1 MTVADEII
9 DALRTLGSEDK
20 AKHLSRFF
28 KTGKGEYGEGD
39 MMLGVKVQ
47 ETRTVVK
54 EYQNIPLEQIQTL
67 LDSEWHE
74 VRLCALLILV
84 KRMKSSRTTDKERE
98 DIYEFY
104 LKNTHRC
111 NNWDLVDMSCR
122 DILGEY
128 IYDKDRSMLYEL
140 AESDSLWEQRI
151 AIVSTWAFI
160 KRGDFEFT
168 FRLAVRYINHPHD
181 LIQKATGWMLREVGK
196 VDKESLTEF
205 LEEYAD
211 QLPRTTLRYAI
222 ERYPENERSYFMSL
236 KRIKRT

>member
-1 MTVADEII
+1 
-9 DALRTLGSEDK
+9 
-20 AKHLSRFF
+20 
-28 KTGKGEYGEGD
+28 
-39 MMLGVKVQ
+39 
-47 ETRTVVK
+47 
-54 EYQNIPLEQIQTL
+54 
-67 LDSEWHE
+67 
-74 VRLCALLILV
+74 
-84 KRMKSSRTTDKERE
+84 
-98 DIYEFY
+98 
-104 LKNTHRC
+104 
-111 NNWDLVDMSCR
+111 MSCR

-128 IYDKDRSMLYEL
+128 IYDKDRSVIYEL

-181 LIQKATGWMLREVGK
+181 LIHKATGWMLREVGK

-222 ERYPENERSYFMSL
+222 ERYPESERSYFMSL

>member
-39 MMLGVKVQ
+39 KMLGVKVP
-47 ETRTVVK
+47 ETRTIVN
-54 EYQNIPLEQIQTL
+54 EYKDIPLEQVQTL

-128 IYDKDRSMLYEL
+128 IYDKDRSVLYEL

-222 ERYPENERSYFMSL
+222 ERYPESERNYFMSL

>member
-1 MTVADEII
+1 VP
-9 DALRTLGSEDK
+9 
-20 AKHLSRFF
+20 
-28 KTGKGEYGEGD
+28 
-39 MMLGVKVQ
+39 
-47 ETRTVVK
+47 ETRKVVK
-54 EYQNIPLEQIQTL
+54 EYKDIPLWQIQTL

-84 KRMKSSRTTDKERE
+84 KRMKSSRATDRERE
-98 DIYEFY
+98 EIYRFY
-104 LKNTHRC
+104 LKNARRC

-128 IYDKDRSMLYEL
+128 IYDKDRSVIYEL

-181 LIQKATGWMLREVGK
+181 LIHKATGWMLREVGK

-222 ERYPENERSYFMSL
+222 ERYPESERSYFMSL

>member
-39 MMLGVKVQ
+39 KMLGVKVP
-47 ETRTVVK
+47 ETRTIVK
-54 EYQNIPLEQIQTL
+54 EYKDIPLEQIQTL

-104 LKNTHRC
+104 LKNTRRC

-128 IYDKDRSMLYEL
+128 IYDKDRSVLYEL

-222 ERYPENERSYFMSL
+222 ERYPESERSYFMSL